1 MAGKRVALLIS
12 TSTYEDQAFRQ
23 LRSPAADVAALSG
36 ILQDMA
42 IGGYEV
48 QLLSDAPSWEV
59 NQAVD
64 RLFSG
69 ARRDDSV
76 LLYFSGHGFRDDGN
90 RLYMVTRDS
99 HMVSGDSRST
109 LLGSTAVSAQFVRDQ
124 LERCR
129 SRRKIVL
136 LDCCY
141 AGAFPADGTKDAGKV
156 DVMSEFGGRGSVVI
170 TASSALQYSFESDV
184 DEAVSELDRKS
195 KPSIFTSA
203 LIEGIVTGNADLN
216 GDGVIDIDELYT
228 HVHDQVTLKVPQQT
242 PQKKSDVE
250 GTLFVA
256 VSPRGARPA
265 KLPPEIID
273 SIQSPL
279 AYVRRAAIE
288 SLVSLC
294 STAHRGVI
302 LAVQHALNEL
312 TEDDS
317 NSVAKTARDALEKI
331 GQFEGKVTV
340 AAADGVTLHAHAD
353 QEIHDAIRD
362 MIAKARQE
370 ADAIIATARREADEQ
385 TSAVERDIAK
395 LQAAIDHEVA
405 TLRAAADDE
414 VAQKR
419 NSTERDI
426 AKLRTT
432 TEREVAQSKALAK
445 RERDEILTTS
455 KRQADEMRAQAQLIL
470 DASETI
476 LSEDSTL
483 QRRYEILRAAESE
496 VAQRKA
502 LAKRERDEILT
513 TSKRQADEMRAQ
525 AQRILDE
532 SEAQRTRAEAEFE
545 IQLAARREEAERQ
558 EAERLAAAQ
567 AATQKLVSEAEQR
580 ASTAEQRAAKASAQ
594 ADQTRRDADQHA
606 RQLVSNAKKNAD
618 RIIAQAATDAER
630 RRVTAQREVDEL
642 TRQKDN
648 ISFQLAQVRQ
658 LLGDQLG
665 IEIPVLDPA
674 SGSAEANGPPDVT
687 NRSTTSDPR
696 PDGHGKHASRVRYFG
711 S

>member
-1 MAGKRVALLIS
+1 MPGKRVALLIS
-12 TSTYEDQAFRQ
+12 TSTYENQAFRQ
-23 LRSPAADVAALSG
+23 LKSPAADVAALSG
-36 ILQDMA
+36 ILQDPA
-42 IGGYEV
+42 VGGYEV
-48 QLLSDAPSWEV
+48 QLLSDVPSWEV

-64 RLFSG
+64 RLFAS

-99 HMVSGDSRST
+99 YMVPGDSHST

-129 SRRKIVL
+129 SRRKIVI

-156 DVMSEFGGRGSVVI
+156 DVISEFGGRGSVVI
-170 TASSALQYSFESDV
+170 TASSALQYSFESDS
-184 DEAVSELDRKS
+184 DEAVSELDTEA

-203 LIEGIVTGNADLN
+203 LIEGIVTGSADLN

-256 VSPRGARPA
+256 LSPRGARPA

-273 SIQSPL
+273 SIHSPL

-288 SLVSLC
+288 SLVNLC
-294 STAHRGVI
+294 SRAHRGVV
-302 LAVQHALNEL
+302 LAVQNALYEL

-317 NSVAKTARDALEKI
+317 NSVAKTARDALAQI
-331 GQFEGKVTV
+331 AQFVGEVTSPT
-340 AAADGVTLHAHAD
+340 ADGISPHSHAD

-385 TSAVERDIAK
+385 TSAVEGGMARLRAVTDQEVAQ
-395 LQAAIDHEVA
+395 LRGVADHEVA
-405 TLRAAADDE
+405 EKRA
-414 VAQKR
+414 
-419 NSTERDI
+419 S
-426 AKLRTT
+426 
-432 TEREVAQSKALAK
+432 TEREVAQLKAAAK

-455 KRQADEMRAQAQLIL
+455 KRQADEMRSQAQRIL
-470 DASETI
+470 DESEAL
-476 LSEDSTL
+476 LSEDSAK
-483 QRRYEILRAAESE
+483 QRRYEILSTAQRE
-496 VAQRKA
+496 VAQLRAVADHEIAVKRA
-502 LAKRERDEILT
+502 ATERDIAKLRTVTEREVLQHRAAAKRERDEILT
-513 TSKRQADEMRAQ
+513 TSKRQADEMRSQ
-525 AQRILDE
+525 AMRILEE
-532 SEAQRTRAEAEFE
+532 SEAQRAQAEAEFE

-567 AATQKLVSEAEQR
+567 AATQRLVNEAERR
-580 ASTAEQRAAKASAQ
+580 ALTAEQRAVDASAQ
-594 ADQTRRDADQHA
+594 ADRTRREINE
-606 RQLVSNAKKNAD
+606 LV
-618 RIIAQAATDAER
+618 
-630 RRVTAQREVDEL
+630 
-642 TRQKDN
+642 RQKDN
-648 ISFQLAQVRQ
+648 IATHLAQVRQ
-658 LLGDQLG
+658 LLGDQFGMNLP
-665 IEIPVLDPA
+665 ELDPPP
-674 SGSAEANGPPDVT
+674 GSAEATVPIDGTARRPAGEPP
-687 NRSTTSDPR
+687 
-696 PDGHGKHASRVRYFG
+696 PDGHGKHANRMRDFWTK
-711 S
+711 